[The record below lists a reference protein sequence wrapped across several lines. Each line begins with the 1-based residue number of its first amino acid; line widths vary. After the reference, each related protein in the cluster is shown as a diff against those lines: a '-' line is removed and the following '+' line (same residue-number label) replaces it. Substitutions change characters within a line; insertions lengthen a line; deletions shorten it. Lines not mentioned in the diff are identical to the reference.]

1 MITKN
6 CYCIYLLHD
15 NYKPRI
21 YQYHKGYDAT
31 GPFFKVTAAIFA
43 VILLQ
48 NKSLCVYDPKC
59 IVLSK
64 LVYLDRCEEPVE
76 GLRPVVGEHDDPEGG
91 DGGEEGGA
99 DDVGLTQGDGG
110 HELHGKLL
118 TPSSLSLS
126 SEAKI

>member
-1 MITKN
+1 M
-6 CYCIYLLHD
+6 YHGSLLC
-15 NYKPRI
+15 
-21 YQYHKGYDAT
+21 QGT
-31 GPFFKVTAAIFA
+31 
-43 VILLQ
+43 
-48 NKSLCVYDPKC
+48 SYDPKC

-99 DDVGLTQGDGG
+99 DGRLTQGDGG

-118 TPSSLSLS
+118 TPPLTLST
-126 SEAKI
+126 EAKI